1 MGRGLH
7 GSATT
12 TEEVRRAIQQS
23 DESLRALARRYGI
36 AQNTVVKWKKRDF
49 VTDIRPGPK
58 KTPVNANLKLGR
70 HGQC

>member
-12 TEEVRRAIQQS
+12 TEEIRRAIQES
-23 DESLRALARRYGI
+23 DESLRVLARRFGI

-58 KTPVNANLKLGR
+58 KATTANLKQGW
-70 HGQC
+70 